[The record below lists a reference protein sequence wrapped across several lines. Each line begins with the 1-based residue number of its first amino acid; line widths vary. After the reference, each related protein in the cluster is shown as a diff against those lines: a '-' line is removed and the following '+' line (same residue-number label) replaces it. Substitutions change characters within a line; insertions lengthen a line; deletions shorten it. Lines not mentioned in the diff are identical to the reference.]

1 MIKLVVPSLED
12 TCGFWEQLIND
23 EKPWNLIK
31 SGVVQVTF
39 QKINGKVGM
48 ITG

>member
-12 TCGFWEQLIND
+12 MWFREQLIND
-23 EKPWNLIK
+23 EKTMEFNK
-31 SGVVQVTF
+31 SGVVQFTF

>member
-1 MIKLVVPSLED
+1 MIKLVVPSLKD
-12 TCGFWEQLIND
+12 MWFREQLIND
-23 EKPWNLIK
+23 EKTMEFNKKW
-31 SGVVQVTF
+31 GVQFTF